1 MNNYSDFILLAILVV
16 LVYKKPEYLNSIYN
30 NKFYLLILIFLN
42 GYIAK
47 KYGIISGIIMA
58 LIVVILI
65 DSKETFCNNIKND
78 EEEHKLNVRTWR
90 PANFSSPCQ
99 TDNDRILK
107 TTSELT
113 TLNATK

>member
-1 MNNYSDFILLAILVV
+1 MNNYNNYILLAILVV
-16 LVYKKPEYLNSIYN
+16 LVYKKPKYLNKFQN
-30 NKFYLLILIFLN
+30 NKFYILLLIFLN

-47 KYGIISGIIMA
+47 NYGIISGVIMT

-65 DSKETFCNNIKND
+65 DSKETFCNNMKND
-78 EEEHKLNVRTWR
+78 EKEHKLNIRTWR